1 MTLGMMASLTDF
13 RFSVRKL
20 LVILL
25 VYLSWVAFSCGVLLY
40 VGGEVLLLRVFL
52 LNVSFPAILISYWA
66 AKDTPALAVFN
77 YMTQI
82 VFSLVAASFCRM
94 LTELWKLPP
103 MMNFVFMC
111 LFYLPVIWLEWRFLR
126 QPFRALA
133 AVLPTR

>member
-1 MTLGMMASLTDF
+1 MVEYSIGFLIVRSFFITIMTLGMMASLTDF

-66 AKDTPALAVFN
+66 AKEGKPLCVMLFN
-77 YMTQI
+77 Y
-82 VFSLVAASFCRM
+82 A
-94 LTELWKLPP
+94 
-103 MMNFVFMC
+103 
-111 LFYLPVIWLEWRFLR
+111 
-126 QPFRALA
+126 RAGVCLA
-133 AVLPTR
+133 AQ